1 MTAVPMLLLIAV
13 AVALGVVNLV
23 LRLRKQRKAVLIG
36 AHLLFGI
43 GALEILVFFLKDVNS
58 GEGVPA
64 GAFGNAA
71 AGLLAGAL
79 FIGLISPILGK
90 HNPKLSSLLLV
101 AHVACGACGAAMVL
115 AWISGR

>member
-1 MTAVPMLLLIAV
+1 MTAVPVLALLTIAV
-13 AVALGVVNLV
+13 VLGVVNLV
-23 LRLRKQRKAVLIG
+23 LRFRKQRKAMLIG

-43 GALEILVFFLKDVNS
+43 GALEILVFFLKDANS

-71 AGLLAGAL
+71 AGLLAAAL
-79 FIGLISPILGK
+79 FIGLVSPVIGK

-101 AHVACGACGAAMVL
+101 AHVVCGACGAATVL
-115 AWISGR
+115 AWVSGR

>member
-1 MTAVPMLLLIAV
+1 MTAVPMLLLITIT
-13 AVALGVVNLV
+13 VALGVVNLV
-23 LRLRKQRKAVLIG
+23 LRLRKQRKAFLIG

-90 HNPKLSSLLLV
+90 HNPKLSSLLLA
-101 AHVACGACGAAMVL
+101 AHVACGAGGAATVL